1 MPRAKSKLSSNK
13 QSDKNEL
20 EFFSHEPDRLD
31 EMVEGNPISENN
43 PQVRGGR
50 TGSRAVAVQA
60 LYESDSSGHPALA
73 TVKRLAKEQ
82 ELTIDD
88 IDFASRLVNMCE
100 NQREHLDSLISKIA
114 SQYPSEQMPLVER
127 NILRVAIAELEMS
140 DAAPESVIANEA
152 VELARLFGSNSS
164 PKFINGVL
172 GALLG

>member
-82 ELTIDD
+82 GLTIDD